1 MSARTRSTATVL
13 AVKALPVLAVVA
25 IALVPAPP
33 IAAQAQPSVPTS
45 QAMRIAAAR
54 KANAALMRQ
63 YSWTSRT
70 EVIDQGQVK
79 DLRIEAV
86 NYGPGGQLQR
96 SLLNDQSAPLPLGFI
111 RRRIA
116 EEDRKKMEEYL
127 VGLRSL
133 LEQYTLPGPGPVQD
147 FMSRSTA
154 TGPDASGLFEVT
166 GRNVVTPGDTFSLWV
181 NPRTR
186 HAQRAQVSTTFQG
199 DPVNLTA
206 TFKTLAS
213 GLNHVA
219 YAELTVPAKQI
230 GVQVQNFDYNRN
242 N

>member
-1 MSARTRSTATVL
+1 
-13 AVKALPVLAVVA
+13 LPF
-25 IALVPAPP
+25 
-33 IAAQAQPSVPTS
+33 
-45 QAMRIAAAR
+45 
-54 KANAALMRQ
+54 
-63 YSWTSRT
+63 
-70 EVIDQGQVK
+70 
-79 DLRIEAV
+79 
-86 NYGPGGQLQR
+86 
-96 SLLNDQSAPLPLGFI
+96 GFI

-116 EEDRKKMEEYL
+116 EEERKKLEEYL
-127 VGLRSL
+127 IGLRNL

-154 TGPDASGLFEVT
+154 TGPDASGLFEIT
-166 GRNVVTPGDTFSLWV
+166 GRSVVMPGDTFSLWV

-219 YAELTVPAKQI
+219 FAELTVPAKQL